1 MDVAGRKV
9 TKERLVGF
17 RIGQNF
23 SAPTIPQ
30 TPNTLYKGLRCAD
43 STPVS
48 KHPGS
53 YRVTLCPLQPEWS
66 NTRVGATD

>member
-9 TKERLVGF
+9 TKR
-17 RIGQNF
+17 RPIGVEHRPEL

-48 KHPGS
+48 KHAGPLNGYLRLSSPNGPTPG
-53 YRVTLCPLQPEWS
+53 
-66 NTRVGATD
+66 